1 MGQRE
6 SEQGGGRVLRE
17 KAVIYLFIFLPDLK

>member
-6 SEQGGGRVLRE
+6 SEQGGGRELRE
-17 KAVIYLFIFLPDLK
+17 KAVIYLFIYFNQI